1 MSAKSG
7 TIFPQNGDLHG
18 STSTN
23 APKARVPMLP
33 KPCSVRGASVR
44 PLGVVPQISRCFNQQ
59 WEFPG
64 QKQYI
69 FDVFRLERYIQK
81 CESNRLG
88 SFGFV
93 FGGFHHPRD
102 ISTMATC
109 YPSMQTGPL
118 APQGSWFSPCR
129 YILYSF
135 IYCLTQTSKT
145 P

>member
-1 MSAKSG
+1 MSSGFFHANKKPSQHRQMSTKSG

-18 STSTN
+18 STSTS

-33 KPCSVRGASVR
+33 KPCSVRGDASVR
-44 PLGVVPQISRCFNQQ
+44 PLGVPQISRCFNQQ
-59 WEFPG
+59 REFPG
-64 QKQYI
+64 QKQY
-69 FDVFRLERYIQK
+69 FFVFFRLERCIQK

-93 FGGFHHPRD
+93 FVGFHHLRD

-118 APQGSWFSPCR
+118 APQGG
-129 YILYSF
+129 
-135 IYCLTQTSKT
+135 
-145 P
+145 